1 MLTTQCDELNVILSK
16 VYAMWLFLIV
26 MLLLSSYN
34 WKGKRVKE
42 YRQIK
47 IFLDNASEIYLNND
61 FC

>member
-1 MLTTQCDELNVILSK
+1 
-16 VYAMWLFLIV
+16 MWLFLIV

-47 IFLDNASEIYLNND
+47 IFLDNASEIYLNDD